1 MEGVGNLLD
10 IRIRHQLTKLA
21 SNHRAQIAGVDK
33 HGLALLRL
41 VAADKPKTYRNTRTV
56 EQLRRQSHDSLYQV
70 GFDDGLANLSLA
82 ATLTRKRTIRQ
93 HQTNLSVWSQMVNH
107 VLHPRKVGVASWW
120 QTILPAHIFLKRTLP
135 PVAEVER
142 RIGKNV
148 ICLQRRVLVIIECV
162 GKDIAQ
168 VRIQATDGK
177 VHVRHLPRIRVCLL
191 TVDTNLAQVSL
202 VALYKL
208 GALYKHTAASAAR
221 VINSALVRLQN
232 LYQRADNAGRRIELA
247 TILALQAGK
256 LLQTVFVGSAQQVF
270 LLASI
275 VHFYVRK
282 EIYHI
287 TQTTL
292 VQLRTGKILRQNA
305 LQSFVFTLNGGKC
318 FIYYHAYF
326 RCVGSSTNLAPSG
339 FSRHEEDVLGCVFVL
354 IFRVGVFVA
363 LQLLELLF
371 EAVADVFQ
379 KNESEHHTL
388 VLRSAEVASQNIGS
402 LPYFLFKTNADCI
415 LFLSHNMFIFLRAL
429 VSSPHSAERGSRCC
443 P

>member
-1 MEGVGNLLD
+1 MEGVRDFFN

-21 SNHRAQIAGVDK
+21 GYHRAQIAGVDK

-41 VAADKPKTYRNTRTV
+41 VATDKPKTYRNARTV

-120 QTILPAHIFLKRTLP
+120 QTILPAHIFLKRTLS
-135 PVAEVER
+135 PVAEIER

-191 TVDTNLAQVSL
+191 TIDTNLAQVSL

-208 GALYKHTAASAAR
+208 GALHKHTTASAAR
-221 VINSALVRLQN
+221 VIDSALVRLQN
-232 LYQRADNAGRRIELA
+232 LYQRADNTGRRIELA
-247 TILALQAGK
+247 TILALQGSK

-305 LQSFVFTLNGGKC
+305 LQSFVFTLNGSKC
-318 FIYYHAYF
+318 FIYHHAYF
-326 RCVGSSTNLAPSG
+326 RGVGSSTNLAPSG
-339 FSRHEEDVLGCVFVL
+339 FSRHEEDVLSGVFVL

-379 KNESEHHTL
+379 KDESEHNAL

-429 VSSPHSAERGSRCC
+429 ASSPHSAERGSRCC

>member
-1 MEGVGNLLD
+1 
-10 IRIRHQLTKLA
+10 
-21 SNHRAQIAGVDK
+21 
-33 HGLALLRL
+33 
-41 VAADKPKTYRNTRTV
+41 
-56 EQLRRQSHDSLYQV
+56 
-70 GFDDGLANLSLA
+70 
-82 ATLTRKRTIRQ
+82 
-93 HQTNLSVWSQMVNH
+93 MVNH
-107 VLHPRKVGVASWW
+107 VLHPRKVGVASRR
-120 QTILPAHIFLKRTLP
+120 QAILPAHVFLKRTLS
-135 PVAEVER
+135 PVAEIER

-148 ICLQRRVLVIIECV
+148 ICLQRRVLIIIECV

-191 TVDTNLAQVSL
+191 TIDADFAQVSL
-202 VALYKL
+202 VALDKL
-208 GALYKHTAASAAR
+208 GALYKHTTTSAAR
-221 VINSALVRLQN
+221 VIDSALVRLQY
-232 LYQRADNAGRRIELA
+232 LYKRADNAGRRIELA

-379 KNESEHHTL
+379 KDESEHNAL

-415 LFLSHNMFIFLRAL
+415 LFLSHNMFIFLRAQA
-429 VSSPHSAERGSRCC
+429 SSPHSAERGSRCW